1 MGMGVFS
8 HNTESTHWS
17 HPADLDE
24 LPDGW
29 EKIKSVKY
37 GTYYVNHVSKQTQF
51 ERPTRPQFSSL
62 PYHSNSQLSLESR
75 SSGGSHTASHNRHSV
90 YSQNSMSSFTSEQ
103 TITAVPAPGQAL
115 QTPTIPAPVE
125 IPEWL
130 LVYARTPTNDH
141 RLDWEEMFSAE
152 ELESWDKML
161 RQLHRKE
168 LEHIV
173 MRYEEYRVALN
184 KSIEHKQWQKRRTL
198 LKLAAMAE
206 ETFV

>member
-1 MGMGVFS
+1 MGENQVCKVWNILCQVSWYLQFFFGCF
-8 HNTESTHWS
+8 
-17 HPADLDE
+17 L
-24 LPDGW
+24 L
-29 EKIKSVKY
+29 
-37 GTYYVNHVSKQTQF
+37 YVCCLCSHVSKQTQF

-141 RLDWEEMFSAE
+141 RLDVSRLSIRLTINYLLILFNVFKCSGRKC
-152 ELESWDKML
+152 LVL
-161 RQLHRKE
+161 RNWRAGIKC
-168 LEHIV
+168 
-173 MRYEEYRVALN
+173 
-184 KSIEHKQWQKRRTL
+184 
-198 LKLAAMAE
+198 
-206 ETFV
+206 